1 MPCIDA
7 GAQECYYY
15 AHHYDTFIRQIIT
28 PTYFERFTN
37 LSKDERQHALDQV
50 EELLSYIRI
59 DKEKEAVRKEE
70 SSKVAN
76 ESIDLLPNNDN
87 YSRDDSTDM
96 KTDIYLKNQQSRA
109 KQSTHQV
116 QDKSS
121 LQPQLNKDE
130 DCSSVEMGRPAIHD
144 PDETMLLLSHQK
156 TPPSQCFHYDDVDGG
171 DTTMFFSSS
180 KDGLGAKKKR
190 NATTSGKKG
199 LDLQRLRLT
208 ATTSSDDDHT
218 DTQRRRNKILFS
230 PGDDALNSSF
240 SPPFSESV
248 VSSKAQKRVQS
259 LSLLLQSQ
267 SPIVPQ
273 CDDTESSASDPMPQ
287 SPVARTTSRT
297 IRFDVEYSSQDEN
310 EFYPKNTKPLAN
322 KCRDDVDNFRKNIN
336 LNNSR
341 FGIRDNGSGNSF
353 MHPRGCTD
361 DTIQS
366 VDCTIQ
372 GRQRQLRLATS
383 KRTKGPAITGR
394 PHHNAE
400 PVEMQVQLK
409 KGACFRMPPLQVV
422 HQRNHLDPAKNTH
435 SKRTGLSR
443 TTKKCDLARNNNRV
457 LSFPDPINHV
467 FSGRTAER
475 LNEIVSWLKSQEKT
489 GQSNS
494 LGRQPDGKENQS
506 VSNNAN
512 EASFTSFVKP
522 SHHGGKGIILSL
534 NSSQIHAVTI
544 KFLSSCPCRHDSQH
558 FNRANKTR
566 TPDSTRGG
574 VLLVLRDK
582 DASMV
587 EWERAVRE
595 KSSFSLLNHAN
606 LSCAVRK
613 QLTMSR
619 IAGFDIVLTTYD
631 ALKSKEKTYAIDAEH
646 DLPIIEAK
654 TNENNSEGS
663 RWLAAAS
670 FTGDP
675 IERRHCRQLSS
686 LHGIRWKKVIF
697 VDVLGPQS
705 YSLKNNTAR
714 AAAGRSLVA
723 TSRYILFERNE
734 MYDFEE
740 DLKESTKQL
749 NSLSSFLHFSDL
761 SASEIVG
768 EFLLDYAEDLV
779 LGKGPASRYE
789 PSNDS
794 VILDDSNSSTSSN
807 IWQKNKISRP
817 SKLHIPEENDS
828 EVYSFSSDLNSS

>member
-1 MPCIDA
+1 MPPKQTIPCIDA
-7 GAQECYYY
+7 GAQECYYH
-15 AHHYDTFIRQIIT
+15 AHNYDTFIGQIIT
-28 PTYFERFTN
+28 PAYFERFTN
-37 LSKDERQHALDQV
+37 LSKDERQTALDQV
-50 EELLSYIRI
+50 EELLSCIRI
-59 DKEKEAVRKEE
+59 DKGKEAIRKEE
-70 SSKVAN
+70 TSRIAN
-76 ESIDLLPNNDN
+76 ESIDLLPSNDN
-87 YSRDDSTDM
+87 YSHDDSTDI
-96 KTDIYLKNQQSRA
+96 KTDIYGKNQQSGV
-109 KQSTHQV
+109 KLSTHQV

-121 LQPQLNKDE
+121 LQPRLNKDE
-130 DCSSVEMGRPAIHD
+130 DCSSVEMGRQAIHD
-144 PDETMLLLSHQK
+144 PDETMLILSHQK
-156 TPPSQCFHYDDVDGG
+156 TPPSQCFHYDDDDRG
-171 DTTMFFSSS
+171 DATILFSSS
-180 KDGLGAKKKR
+180 NDGQRVKKKR

-208 ATTSSDDDHT
+208 ATTSSDDDVP

-230 PGDDALNSSF
+230 PGDNALNS
-240 SPPFSESV
+240 PFSQPLSESSV
-248 VSSKAQKRVQS
+248 VSSKAQKRAQS

-267 SPIVPQ
+267 SPILPQ
-273 CDDTESSASDPMPQ
+273 CDNTESSASDPMSQ
-287 SPVARTTSRT
+287 SPVARTNRRS

-310 EFYPKNTKPLAN
+310 DFSPKNTKPLAN
-322 KCRDDVDNFRKNIN
+322 KSRVDVDNFRKNIN

-372 GRQRQLRLATS
+372 GRQRQLRLAAS

-409 KGACFRMPPLQVV
+409 KGACFRMPPLQLV
-422 HQRNHLDPAKNTH
+422 HQRSHSDPAKKTP
-435 SKRTGLSR
+435 SKRAGLSR
-443 TTKKCDLARNNNRV
+443 TNKKCDIARNDNRV

-475 LNEIVSWLKSQEKT
+475 LNEIVAWLQSQEKT
-489 GQSNS
+489 GQSSAHWNS
-494 LGRQPDGKENQS
+494 WGRQSDGKENQS

-522 SHHGGKGIILSL
+522 SLCGGKGIILSL
-534 NSSQIHAVTI
+534 NLSQIHAVTI
-544 KFLSSCPCRHDSQH
+544 KFLSRCPCRHVSQH
-558 FNRANKTR
+558 FNRANNTII
-566 TPDSTRGG
+566 PDSTLGG

-582 DASMV
+582 DASMI

-606 LSCAVRK
+606 LSSAVRK

-619 IAGFDIVLTTYD
+619 ITGFDIVLTTFD
-631 ALKSKEKTYAIDAEH
+631 ALKSKEKTYTIDAEH

-654 TNENNSEGS
+654 TNKTNSEGS
-663 RWLAAAS
+663 GWLAAAS

-723 TSRYILFERNE
+723 TSR
-734 MYDFEE
+734 
-740 DLKESTKQL
+740 
-749 NSLSSFLHFSDL
+749 
-761 SASEIVG
+761 
-768 EFLLDYAEDLV
+768 
-779 LGKGPASRYE
+779 
-789 PSNDS
+789 
-794 VILDDSNSSTSSN
+794 
-807 IWQKNKISRP
+807 
-817 SKLHIPEENDS
+817 
-828 EVYSFSSDLNSS
+828 